1 MDNYD
6 MYMDEIYTELDKQE
20 EFRLTE
26 VANLTQQNEKL
37 CGIIQQL
44 LLDCEKYNTL
54 ISNIKFEIGE

>member
-1 MDNYD
+1 MDSYD